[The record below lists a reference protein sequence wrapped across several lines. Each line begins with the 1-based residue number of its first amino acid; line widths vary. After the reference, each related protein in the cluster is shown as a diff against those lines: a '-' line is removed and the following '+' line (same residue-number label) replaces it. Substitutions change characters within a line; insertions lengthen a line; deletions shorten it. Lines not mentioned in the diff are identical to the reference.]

1 VRRICTR
8 SSIKRNIED
17 VKNIRAHLLTS
28 IAESK
33 PISEVETPRRKL
45 RNQNR
50 SEISLISDESQA
62 NISEDLDYDTTN
74 ETRGATTLKRRGSL
88 RLKAKQEAI
97 NESTETVQ
105 TPTLVR
111 RESHRL
117 KRPRKSIAM

>member
-1 VRRICTR
+1 MRRICTR